1 MEAKNSLLCDTL
13 TFMEICPAHDCT
25 PKSPDLLRKGGLDAV

>member
-1 MEAKNSLLCDTL
+1 MEANNSLLCDTL
-13 TFMEICPAHDCT
+13 TFMEICPAPDRT